1 METRVTTT
9 QLGRTTAV
17 AFLGVVAVLATLLAA
32 GTAGCVPRS
41 TPPAADV
48 VAGVVDDV
56 GYEFMRWEE
65 GLAIMIWHD
74 APARSGSSSTSG
86 GGPLTDDTTYRI
98 EGYAESRDG
107 HRFEWQVETDDGRT
121 ALFSLDDVRYDLS
134 DGTVFIVRTSEGAN
148 DITQLDGDLSRVE
161 PDHASCVAFARND
174 PDLARFLES
183 APEPPAASP
192 TPSAASPPPT
202 ESPVTYRN
210 EDYGFEIRLPEDV
223 VPGMT
228 CPTQGV
234 IDDPLVTFRLT
245 GTRYYSGTNLL
256 DACVTIGVDRVEGAW
271 ATCVCP
277 RDEHEDCLGQEEIS
291 GIPFV
296 KVARGGVAT
305 GHIYDVTTY
314 RTPNAEACYEVTLFL
329 HYANMGVYEP
339 GMVSE
344 FDEETLRS
352 QLTGMVQS
360 FRFLP

>member
-1 METRVTTT
+1 METRVTPR
-9 QLGRTTAV
+9 QLRRTTAV
-17 AFLGVVAVLATLLAA
+17 AFLGALAVLAALLAA
-32 GTAGCVPRS
+32 GTAGCVPPS
-41 TPPAADV
+41 TPPDADV
-48 VAGVVDDV
+48 VAGVVDQV

-74 APARSGSSSTSG
+74 APARSGTSSTSG
-86 GGPLTDDTTYRI
+86 AGPLTHGTPFRI
-98 EGYAESRDG
+98 EGYAESQDG

-134 DGTVFIVRTSEGAN
+134 DGTVFIVRTGEGAN
-148 DITQLDGDLSRVE
+148 EVTQLDGDLSHVD

-174 PDLARFLES
+174 SHLARFLES
-183 APEPPAASP
+183 AASPPEASPTPLAASP
-192 TPSAASPPPT
+192 TPTEGAAI
-202 ESPVTYRN
+202 YRN

-234 IDDPLVTFRLT
+234 VDDPVNTFRLT

-256 DACVTIGVDRVEGAW
+256 DACMTVGVDRGEGAR

-277 RDEHEDCLGQEEIS
+277 RNEQEECLGQEEIN

-296 KVARGGVAT
+296 KVGRGGVAT
-305 GHIYDVTTY
+305 GHIYDVITY
-314 RTPNAEACYEVTLFL
+314 RTTNAGACYELTLFL

-339 GMVSE
+339 GTITE
-344 FDEETLRS
+344 FDEETLRR
-352 QLTGMVQS
+352 QLTGMIQS